1 MALRLR
7 RGTDAERLLITP
19 VEGELIYTTDTK
31 KLYAGD
37 GSTAG
42 GNIVTGS
49 GGGGGGSATLDGLTD
64 TDLTGA
70 SNSDVLTYNS
80 STSKWESVAVPGVGI
95 ITLNTL
101 NDVNTAGTTTA
112 DLLQYDGVHFVPKSI
127 QEVILDD
134 TIVNSMIADASIGT
148 LQLAPGNT
156 YDGAHLGSFD
166 GDLKGSVF
174 AEDSSIMVDSLSGVI
189 SGNVDNSITNST
201 ELTLSGTDAGIS
213 ITSGQNADDSFSLFD
228 IKVSKDGDVGSSI
241 VFSKSRG
248 TPAAPTALQD
258 ADEIMGINYFGY
270 DSDNSPA
277 VAAVIQ
283 VAVNGTVGSGAVP
296 GSILLATANAAGTPT
311 PALLVDSSQATNF
324 QGAATFANMT
334 TGVRNAL
341 TPAAGMVVF
350 NTTETKLQVYTGSA
364 WADLH

>member
-49 GGGGGGSATLDGLTD
+49 GGGGGSATLDGLTD

-134 TIVNSMIADASIGT
+134 TIVNSMIADGSIGT

>member
-49 GGGGGGSATLDGLTD
+49 GGGGGSATLDGLTD

-174 AEDSSIMVDSLSGVI
+174 AEDSSIMVDSLGGVI
-189 SGNVDNSITNST
+189 SGNVDNNITNST

>member
-49 GGGGGGSATLDGLTD
+49 GGGGGSATLDGLTD

-189 SGNVDNSITNST
+189 SGNVDNNITNST